1 MLAKVDDISMKPLS
15 GRRGRPLYEA
25 ISPPAADES
34 AIVGETIPGGTFSP
48 QTFAQQQ
55 LRALIRRVFFPGWSK
70 ASRQVVV
77 CGADSHCDTADV
89 CTRMVRE
96 MANGL
101 PGTVC
106 AVEADVHSPGVAR
119 TISASVTECPQT
131 LGNGSISAG
140 ENLWLIKPESMI
152 GRQENDFDAAWLRTR
167 MSELR
172 REFDYTVIHAPPAFR
187 SEAVVLGQLAD
198 GVILVIEAHRTHR
211 SVALRSMEILKGA
224 NVAVLGTVLTERTFP
239 IPEKLYQS
247 L

>member
-1 MLAKVDDISMKPLS
+1 MLAKIDEISMKPL
-15 GRRGRPLYEA
+15 RGSRDRPLYEP
-25 ISPPAADES
+25 IDRPLADEA
-34 AIVGETIPGGTFSP
+34 AIAGETIPGRTFSP

-55 LRALIRRVFFPGWSK
+55 LHALIRRVFFPGWSK

-89 CTRMVRE
+89 CTRMARE
-96 MANGL
+96 MANAL

-106 AVEADVHSPGVAR
+106 IVDADLHSPGVAR
-119 TISASVTECPQT
+119 TISASVTDGAET
-131 LGNGSISAG
+131 LGTGSISAG
-140 ENLWLIKPESMI
+140 KNLWLIKPESIM

-172 REFDYTVIHAPPAFR
+172 REFDYTLIHAPPAFR
-187 SEAVVLGQLAD
+187 SETVVLGQLAD
-198 GVILVIEAHRTHR
+198 GVILVIAAHRTHR

-224 NVAVLGTVLTERTFP
+224 NVLVLGTVLTERRFP